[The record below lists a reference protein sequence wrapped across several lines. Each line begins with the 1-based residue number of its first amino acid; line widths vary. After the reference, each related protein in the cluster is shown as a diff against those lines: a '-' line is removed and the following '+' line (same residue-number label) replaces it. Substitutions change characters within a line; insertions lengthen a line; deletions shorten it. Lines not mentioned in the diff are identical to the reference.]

1 VGASTDRNRRVMALG
16 STWHALRSCRWRRR
30 SAAVAIEQAGRK
42 YVSLA
47 ALVEL
52 KLASGLTAP
61 DRPRDFDD
69 VIQLIRSNRL
79 GEHFADGLHAYVQPR
94 YRELWGYAQRPTD
107 LPG

>member
-1 VGASTDRNRRVMALG
+1 MALG